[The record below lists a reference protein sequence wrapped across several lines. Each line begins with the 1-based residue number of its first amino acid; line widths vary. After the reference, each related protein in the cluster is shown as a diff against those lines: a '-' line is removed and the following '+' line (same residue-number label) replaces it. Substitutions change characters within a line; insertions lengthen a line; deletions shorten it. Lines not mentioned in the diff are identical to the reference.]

1 MLQDLLG
8 AQLDLPVR
16 VAIATI
22 VIAALLGLTVLIV
35 RRLSGSGS
43 GGMLRSRQA
52 RLAVVDSVAVD
63 PRRRLVLVRRD
74 EVEHLLLVGGTTD
87 IVVEPAIGRATGRDA
102 STTQRDLPARETP
115 ALRDTAPSREPTALR
130 EPPAREALSRRPSP
144 AALSA
149 PPFEAEADIA
159 SSPSHIEGADSPV
172 PVFPA
177 PVAEP
182 ASEEM
187 PEPVAARP
195 ASFSPAPRP
204 VAPPSEARRPLPQ
217 RRPLRSE
224 EPAPSRPARPLTGV
238 SERFSRP
245 TGALGLTRASLA
257 SEPGAVAAA
266 ATDAATN
273 SAPSLAPSPAAPDQE
288 EIHTAIAA
296 PATDSPE
303 ASPAAPATSIIGE
316 VAPEAPAP
324 AETTP
329 TLDNSEVA
337 DVKPVSDAIPVFD
350 MPAPEQDEAPAA
362 PIEEPAPVFEPAP
375 FAEPAPSMSGPSLPV
390 FDEIKAE
397 DAAPAPETTSPT
409 FEAPVFDAPA
419 TEAPAAAPTEIE
431 ATAPLATESTP
442 PSEAQPAEEP
452 VFQAQVSEAPI
463 VVMPAAPL
471 LPEMPLSPAP
481 EPEAPQSEPET
492 DSPAPAAPSP
502 FRRVPMFSISRP
514 PRAPAAERTEPQI
527 GDLAKR
533 LESSLGEALG
543 TPPSEEKAA
552 EAPPPP
558 RPAPRIGPAR
568 FSPVMR
574 AGITTPTAPPR
585 PVPRDVRPQPAP
597 PAMTSPDLGLEADL
611 VRQLELTLAR
621 EAEADEAARAAARA
635 EEDKAAQETAKEE
648 TAVKS
653 SDPFDDLEAEMA
665 TLLGRSPGA
674 R

>member
-43 GGMLRSRQA
+43 GGLLRSRQA

-87 IVVEPAIGRATGRDA
+87 IVVEPAIGRATARDA
-102 STTQRDLPARETP
+102 ATAQRDLPARETP
-115 ALRDTAPSREPTALR
+115 ALRDTAPAREPTALR
-130 EPPAREALSRRPSP
+130 EPPAREALSRRPTP

-149 PPFEAEADIA
+149 PPFEAEADIV
-159 SSPSHIEGADSPV
+159 SSTSHVEAADS
-172 PVFPA
+172 PA

-182 ASEEM
+182 AGEEL
-187 PEPVAARP
+187 PEPAAGRP
-195 ASFSPAPRP
+195 ASFSPPPRP
-204 VAPPSEARRPLPQ
+204 VAPPSDGRRPLPQ

-245 TGALGLTRASLA
+245 TGALGLTRAPLA
-257 SEPGAVAAA
+257 AEPGAVAAA

-273 SAPSLAPSPAAPDQE
+273 SAPSVVPSPAVSEQE
-288 EIHTAIAA
+288 EIRAASAA
-296 PATDSPE
+296 PGM
-303 ASPAAPATSIIGE
+303 ASPTTPAIGE
-316 VAPEAPAP
+316 VAPEASAPEETSPA
-324 AETTP
+324 
-329 TLDNSEVA
+329 LDNSEVA

-350 MPAPEQDEAPAA
+350 IPAPVLDEAPTA
-362 PIEEPAPVFEPAP
+362 PIEESAPVFEPAP
-375 FAEPAPSMSGPSLPV
+375 FAEPAPSMSEPSLPA
-390 FDEIKAE
+390 FNEIRTE
-397 DAAPAPETTSPT
+397 DAAPAPETPPPA
-409 FEAPVFDAPA
+409 FQAPGFDAPA
-419 TEAPAAAPTEIE
+419 AEAPAAAPTQIE
-431 ATAPLATESTP
+431 ATAQLATDSTP
-442 PSEAQPAEEP
+442 PSEAPPAEEP
-452 VFQAQVSEAPI
+452 VFQAQVSEAPM

-471 LPEMPLSPAP
+471 LPEMPLTPPPEQEAP
-481 EPEAPQSEPET
+481 RSEPEAE
-492 DSPAPAAPSP
+492 SPAPAAPSP

-514 PRAPAAERTEPQI
+514 PRAPATERTEPQI

-543 TPPSEEKAA
+543 TPPSEEKTA

-585 PVPRDVRPQPAP
+585 PFPRDVSPQPAP

-635 EEDKAAQETAKEE
+635 EEEKAAQETAKDEA
-648 TAVKS
+648 AVKS